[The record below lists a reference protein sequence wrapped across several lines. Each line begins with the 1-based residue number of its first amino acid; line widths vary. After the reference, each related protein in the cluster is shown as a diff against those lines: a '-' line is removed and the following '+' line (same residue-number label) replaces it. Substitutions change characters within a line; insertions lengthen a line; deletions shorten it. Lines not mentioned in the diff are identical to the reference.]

1 MSFFASNTEM
11 VYQSI
16 SSLTWLK
23 KIAAFKQ
30 IASHDLG
37 LIHRMFKV

>member
-1 MSFFASNTEM
+1 MSFFASNAEM

-23 KIAAFKQ
+23 KIGSFQANW
-30 IASHDLG
+30 
-37 LIHRMFKV
+37 VP

>member
-1 MSFFASNTEM
+1 MSFFANSAGM

-16 SSLTWLK
+16 SSLTLLK
-23 KIAAFKQ
+23 KLLLFKQ
-30 IASHDLG
+30 IGSHDLG

>member
-1 MSFFASNTEM
+1 MSFFASNAEM

-23 KIAAFKQ
+23 KLLLFEQ
-30 IASHDLG
+30 IGSHDLE
-37 LIHRMFKV
+37 